1 MLIAAIAALTFTFF
15 TVQQR
20 TVAIVQ
26 RLGKFVRE
34 AGPGLNVKVPFVDRV
49 AGRINLRVQQL
60 DVKIETKT
68 EDNVFVQ
75 MVVAVQY
82 YVLPDKVY
90 DAFYKLDDARGQ
102 ITSYVFD
109 VVRAQVPK
117 IKLDDVFEKK
127 DDIANIVKAELE
139 QVMEGFGY
147 GILKA
152 LVTDIDPDPKVK
164 QSMNE
169 INAAQR
175 MRVAATEKGEAE
187 RIIKVKSAEGDAQS
201 KALQGRGIADQRQ
214 AIVAGLRDSVDEFQ
228 RSVPGTTAKDVM
240 HLVLMTQYFDTLKEI
255 GASSRT
261 NAILIPHSP
270 GSLASLSE
278 QIRNAMIEANQV
290 VANPVDANQVA
301 ETSSDKPMAYAAS
314 GNGETEEGTMILDP
328 LYFLILAPGLLLAFS
343 VAAGFGVS
351 PLVIGFAFVTPLTAV
366 TLLVVALR
374 AVARIGA
381 GTRSWTGQANGV
393 RRDEARPTAAPF
405 GSS

>member
-1 MLIAAIAALTFTFF
+1 MLFDQTLVPVAVALGIAIIVAIVVLTSTFF
-15 TVQQR
+15 TVEQR
-20 TVAIVQ
+20 TAAVVQ
-26 RLGKFVRE
+26 RLGKFIRE
-34 AGPGLNVKVPFVDRV
+34 AGPGINVKIPFVDKV
-49 AGRINLRVQQL
+49 AGRVNLRVQQL

-75 MVVAVQY
+75 MVVSVQY
-82 YVLPDKVY
+82 YVLPEKVY
-90 DAFYKLDDARGQ
+90 DAFYKLDDARRQ

-127 DDIANIVKAELE
+127 DDIADIVKAELE

-152 LVTDIDPDPKVK
+152 LVTDIDPDANVK

-240 HLVLMTQYFDTLKEI
+240 NLVLMTQYFDTLKEI

-270 GSLASLSE
+270 GSLANLSE

-290 VANPVDANQVA
+290 VEPSKARRSEAHAVA
-301 ETSSDKPMAYAAS
+301 E
-314 GNGETEEGTMILDP
+314 NGL
-328 LYFLILAPGLLLAFS
+328 
-343 VAAGFGVS
+343 
-351 PLVIGFAFVTPLTAV
+351 
-366 TLLVVALR
+366 
-374 AVARIGA
+374 
-381 GTRSWTGQANGV
+381 
-393 RRDEARPTAAPF
+393 
-405 GSS
+405 